1 MTDSIAPV
9 NVVAEEGNMRA
20 FLTLALAAV
29 ALAPASGAVQVRPYG
44 VTAARQK
51 VSEYVLRNARGTEV
65 HFISYGGIVTQ
76 IDVPDRH
83 GRNMNVA
90 LGFGN
95 LADYE
100 THNPDYRF
108 GAIIGRYA
116 GRIAGARFMA
126 GGKEVKLVA
135 NDGPNAL
142 HGGAI
147 PGFDSKVWTVSPLPG
162 RVTGAVLRYTSPDGE
177 QGFPGTLKVTV
188 TYRLLPDDS
197 LRIDYAATTDQPT
210 HVNFTN
216 HSYFN
221 LAGAGSGTALDET
234 LQVPSNRYAEAGD
247 GGIPTG
253 RFLPVAGTA
262 LDFHVATPLRQCLKV
277 AEKGCNHSW
286 VLPFDGK
293 LHLAARVAEPKSGR
307 VMEVLTTEPSIH
319 IYTAGYMSGNDRGAQ
334 GVPYRAFDGVALE
347 AQHFQDSPHRSEFPT
362 TLLKPSQT
370 YRATTIYRFSAR

>member
-1 MTDSIAPV
+1 
-9 NVVAEEGNMRA
+9 MR
-20 FLTLALAAV
+20 FLTGLMLTAV
-29 ALAPASGAVQVRPYG
+29 AAAPAAAAAKPLEVHPYG
-44 VTAARQK
+44 ITKTGQA
-51 VSEYVLRNARGTEV
+51 VSEYILRNPHGAEV
-65 HFISYGGIVTQ
+65 HVISYGGILTQ
-76 IDVPDRH
+76 IDVPDCR
-83 GRNMNVA
+83 GRKANVA
-90 LGFGN
+90 LGFGS

-100 THNPDYRF
+100 AHNQDYRF

-116 GRIAGARFMA
+116 GRIAGARFTV

-147 PGFDSKVWTVSPLPG
+147 AGFDSKVWAVEPLRGRAPG
-162 RVTGAVLRYTSPDGE
+162 VVLRYTSPDGE
-177 QGFPGTLKVTV
+177 QGFPGALKVTV

-197 LRIDYAATTDQPT
+197 LRIDYSATTSAPT
-210 HVNFTN
+210 HINFTN

-221 LAGAGSGTALDET
+221 LAGAGSGSVLDQT
-234 LQVPSNRYAEAGD
+234 LQAPSSRFAEAGD

-262 LDFHVATPLRQCLKV
+262 RDFRTPKPLRQCLKI

-286 VLPFDGK
+286 VLPFDRK
-293 LHLAARVAEPKSGR
+293 LHLAARVVDPRSGR

-319 IYTAGYMSGNDRGAQ
+319 IYTAGYMSGNDKGAQ
-334 GVPYRAFDGVALE
+334 GVPYRAFDAVALE
-347 AQHFQDSPHRSEFPT
+347 AQHFQDTPHHPEFPT
-362 TLLKPSQT
+362 TLLKPGET